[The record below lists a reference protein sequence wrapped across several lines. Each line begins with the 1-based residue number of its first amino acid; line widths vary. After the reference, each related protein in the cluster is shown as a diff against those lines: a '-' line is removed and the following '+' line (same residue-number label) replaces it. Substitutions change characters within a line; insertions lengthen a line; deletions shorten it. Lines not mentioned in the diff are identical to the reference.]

1 MMPRVR
7 SSFLTKA
14 RDSLLNYLSLP
25 FVDFGTIYRNFKDPE
40 LRKQILSKVWI
51 FLRLL
56 FDRITT
62 EGVLKESSSL
72 TYITVLGFIP
82 FITFI
87 VMIVPDLPFLDVKA
101 KLNEIIMTNFV
112 PGSADAITEFIGG
125 LLKQR
130 TGFNIFSFVILIVTS
145 YSLFRTIRNTF
156 DRILGME
163 FRPTQDIFTQLVKFF
178 GTLIFGLLI
187 MVLLFSSSSLPIV
200 SRLLKYSFFK
210 QQLLNILPFLAQFIA
225 LIFLYML
232 LPSIRVKRGSLFRG
246 AFWTTMAWIIAKSG
260 FDWYI
265 YNLTSLQAV
274 YGYIAIL
281 PITLMWIYLN
291 WVIIIGGIVL
301 ISVID
306 QKDNLRF
313 VKKTPQKVIRIT
325 LEMYTD
331 KKLNNRIE
339 DYLNK
344 TDLKGLAE
352 IIEDKVEQEEVL
364 VRENFNNN
372 RTALQDEEIE

>member
-1 MMPRVR
+1 MPKTRN
-7 SSFLTKA
+7 SFLNKA
-14 RDSLLNYLSLP
+14 RDTVLSYLKLP
-25 FVDFGTIYRNFKDPE
+25 FVDFGTVYRYLRDPD
-40 LRKQILSKVWI
+40 LRKSVLKNVWT
-51 FLRLL
+51 FLKLL
-56 FDRITT
+56 FDRITN

-72 TYITVLGFIP
+72 TYITMLGFIP
-82 FITFI
+82 FITFL

-101 KLNEIIMTNFV
+101 RLNEAIVKNFV
-112 PGSADAITEFIGG
+112 PGSADAVSDFISGM
-125 LLKQR
+125 LKQR
-130 TGFNIFSFVILIVTS
+130 AGFNVFSFIILTVTS

-163 FRPTQDIFTQLVKFF
+163 FRATQDIFTQLIKFF

-187 MVLLFSSSSLPIV
+187 MILLFSSSSLPIV

-210 QQLLNILPFLAQFIA
+210 QQLLNILPFIAQFVA

-246 AFWTTMAWIIAKSG
+246 AFWTTLAWVIAKSG

-265 YNLTSLQAV
+265 YNLTSVQAV

-313 VKKTPQKVIRIT
+313 VRKTPQKVIRIT
-325 LEMYTD
+325 LEMFTD

-364 VRENFNNN
+364 VREVFSDN
-372 RTALQDEEIE
+372 RNTMQDEELE

>member
-1 MMPRVR
+1 MPKLR

-14 RDSLLNYLSLP
+14 RDTILAYLTLP
-25 FVDFGTIYRNFKDPE
+25 FVDFGTVYQNFKNPE
-40 LRKQILSKVWI
+40 LRRQILTKVWN
-51 FLRLL
+51 FLKLL

-72 TYITVLGFIP
+72 TYITMLGFIP

-87 VMIVPDLPFLDVKA
+87 VLIIPDLPFLDVKA
-101 KLNEIIMTNFV
+101 KLNEAIVKNFV
-112 PGSADAITEFIGG
+112 PGSADAITEFVSGM
-125 LLKQR
+125 LKQR
-130 TGFNIFSFVILIVTS
+130 AGFNIFSFVILTVTS

-163 FRPTQDIFTQLVKFF
+163 FRTSQDIFTQLVKFF

-210 QQLLNILPFLAQFIA
+210 QQLLNILPFVAQFVA

-232 LPSIRVKRGSLFRG
+232 LPSIRVRRGSLFRG

-265 YNLTSLQAV
+265 YNLTSVQAV

-306 QKDNLRF
+306 QKDNLHF

-325 LEMYTD
+325 LEMFTD

-339 DYLNK
+339 DYLTK
-344 TDLKGLAE
+344 TDLKGLADILE
-352 IIEDKVEQEEVL
+352 NKEDPL
-364 VRENFNNN
+364 
-372 RTALQDEEIE
+372 

>member
-1 MMPRVR
+1 MPKQR
-7 SSFLTKA
+7 SSFLNKA
-14 RDSLLNYLSLP
+14 RDTILAYLKLP
-25 FVDFGTIYRNFKDPE
+25 FVDFGTIYRNFRDPE
-40 LRKQILSKVWI
+40 LRKQVWTKVWI
-51 FLRLL
+51 FLKLL
-56 FDRITT
+56 FERITT

-72 TYITVLGFIP
+72 TYITTLGFIP

-101 KLNEIIMTNFV
+101 KLNEIIVANFM
-112 PGSADAITEFIGG
+112 PGSADAVSGFVSGM
-125 LLKQR
+125 LKQR
-130 TGFNIFSFVILIVTS
+130 TGFNIFSFIVLTVTS

-163 FRPTQDIFTQLVKFF
+163 FRATQDIFTQLIKFF

-187 MVLLFSSSSLPIV
+187 MILLFSSSSLPIV
-200 SRLLKYSFFK
+200 TRLLKYSFFK
-210 QQLLNILPFLAQFIA
+210 QQLLNILPFLAQFLA

-246 AFWTTMAWIIAKSG
+246 AFWTTLVWVIAKSG

-265 YNLTSLQAV
+265 YNLTSVQAV

-291 WVIIIGGIVL
+291 WVIIMGGIVL

-325 LEMYTD
+325 LEMFTD

-339 DYLNK
+339 DYLTK

-352 IIEDKVEQEEVL
+352 IIEDKVVQEEVI
-364 VRENFNNN
+364 VQERFSDN
-372 RTALQDEEIE
+372 RRTLQDEEIE